1 MLGHSV
7 IQNVACPSKRLFGS
21 WSSSFVLEYACRV
34 WKLAT
39 LCHAG
44 KLYMMQVTCLRVATN
59 APWYVNNKQIHEKLE
74 VRF

>member
-1 MLGHSV
+1 M
-7 IQNVACPSKRLFGS
+7 
-21 WSSSFVLEYACRV
+21 LEYACRV

-44 KLYMMQVTCLRVATN
+44 ELYVMQVTCLRIATN
-59 APWYVNNKQIHEKLE
+59 ALWYVNNNQIHEELE